1 MPYDSTKTRDL
12 LRAAPQ
18 HRSMP
23 NGEFVVDIADQLN
36 EAEKQ
41 LALEVAKVRKAHEET
56 ADVQRKLD
64 DEVAAHRKFRE
75 SATGHAQMVDALR
88 AIAKQPKGAA
98 KLATETLAAA
108 GLTDIPLTTSK

>member
-1 MPYDSTKTRDL
+1 MPYDSTKIRDL

-18 HRSMP
+18 HRAMP
-23 NGEFVVDIADQLN
+23 NGEFVLDLSDQLL

-41 LALEVAKVRKAHEET
+41 VAIEAAKVRKAHEET

-88 AIAKQPKGAA
+88 AIAKSPKGAQ
-98 KLATETLAAA
+98 KLALETLTAA
-108 GLTDIPLTTSK
+108 GLGDIPLTTSK